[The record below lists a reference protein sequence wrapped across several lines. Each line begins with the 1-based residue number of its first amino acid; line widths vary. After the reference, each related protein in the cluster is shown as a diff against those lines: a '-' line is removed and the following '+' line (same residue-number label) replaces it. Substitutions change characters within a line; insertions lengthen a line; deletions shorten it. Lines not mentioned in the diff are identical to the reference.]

1 MRWWC
6 FNGRDYD
13 CILRVKCLQRP
24 FAAIYLWSGVNTAF
38 RLAAFFIKP
47 FLRFAAQFRPYLGYV
62 EKLMGLI
69 LIFFSILLVT
79 GSISTIANWMLLVF
93 PELFGV

>member
-1 MRWWC
+1 MTVEWLKMC
-6 FNGRDYD
+6 GRVDLED
-13 CILRVKCLQRP
+13 FPAMPFV
-24 FAAIYLWSGVNTAF
+24 FAAL
-38 RLAAFFIKP
+38 FIKP
-47 FLRFAAQFRPYLGYV
+47 FLKFAANFRPYLGYV

-79 GSISTIANWMLLVF
+79 GSISRIANWMLLVF